1 LFTISVQ
8 TSFWAPH
15 QLRLPDGQKE
25 KSHSHNWLVQAT
37 VSSSQLNKMG
47 ICFDF
52 NKLKTILISI
62 TDTLTN
68 GQIEDNPY
76 FQQNNSSA
84 ELLAKY
90 IYERLE
96 QQLPEELNLESVTV
110 TEEPGCSASF
120 RKD

>member
-15 QLRLPDGQKE
+15 QLKLPDGRKE
-25 KSHSHNWLVQAT
+25 KSHSHNWLVQAN
-37 VSSSQLNKMG
+37 VSCSQLNKMG

-52 NKLKTILISI
+52 NKLKTVLISI

-76 FQQNNSSA
+76 FRQNNSSA

-96 QQLPEELNLESVTV
+96 QQLPKGLNLESVTV
-110 TEEPGCSASF
+110 TEESGCSASF

>member
-8 TSFWAPH
+8 TSFWASH
-15 QLRLPDGQKE
+15 QLILPDGRKE
-25 KSHSHNWLVQAT
+25 KIHWHNWLTQAQIR
-37 VSSSQLNKMG
+37 SNQLNKMG
-47 ICFDF
+47 IVFDF
-52 NKLKTILISI
+52 NRVKAMLISI
-62 TDTLTN
+62 ADTLTD

-84 ELLAKY
+84 EMIAKY

-96 QQLPEELNLESVTV
+96 ERLPEGINLESVAI

-120 RKD
+120 RKG

>member
-15 QLRLPDGQKE
+15 QLKLPDGRKE
-25 KSHSHNWLVQAT
+25 KSHSHNWLVQAN

-52 NKLKTILISI
+52 NKLKTVLISI

>member
-1 LFTISVQ
+1 
-8 TSFWAPH
+8 
-15 QLRLPDGQKE
+15 
-25 KSHSHNWLVQAT
+25 
-37 VSSSQLNKMG
+37 MG
-47 ICFDF
+47 FCFDF

-96 QQLPEELNLESVTV
+96 QQLPEGINLESVTV
-110 TEEPGCSASF
+110 TEETGCSASF